1 MSHFLTIESERTG
14 EPCLEIECSEPPDA
28 PCRRRPLDK
37 AMESWTDDDALD
49 GGGHECWAV
58 EWVQEAGFDDA
69 VVIKPLGEPFAKM
82 PIKITYD
89 EGVVITKEAA
99 E

>member
-28 PCRRRPLDK
+28 PCRRRPINQELD
-37 AMESWTDDDALD
+37 SWDEDNELD

-58 EWVQEAGFDDA
+58 EWVQEVGFYDA
-69 VVIKPLGEPFAKM
+69 VVIKPLGEILAKI